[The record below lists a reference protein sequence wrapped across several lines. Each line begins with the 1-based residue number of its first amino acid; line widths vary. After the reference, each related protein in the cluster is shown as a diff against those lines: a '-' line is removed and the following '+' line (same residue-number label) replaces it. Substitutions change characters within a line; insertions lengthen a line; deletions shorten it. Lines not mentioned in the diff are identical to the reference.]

1 MTNNEIKKI
10 LIKINPELKKF
21 LNTKIN
27 LLDNGYLDS
36 FSIIRFIAEIEKNSK
51 KNINFSKI
59 KRTDFSTFDKIVKF
73 INKKK

>member
-10 LIKINPELKKF
+10 LIKINSELKKF